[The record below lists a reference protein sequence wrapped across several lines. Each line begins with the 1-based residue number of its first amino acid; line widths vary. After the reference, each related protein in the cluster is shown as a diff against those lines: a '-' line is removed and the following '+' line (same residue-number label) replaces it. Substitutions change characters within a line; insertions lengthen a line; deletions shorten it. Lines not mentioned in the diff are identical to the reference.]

1 MALTM
6 LFLVNFNSSS
16 FSFDGGVKQLVRMIS
31 IHLSSEIHRSR
42 YSGCFVV
49 SDSKAV
55 AIHFVVEV
63 FDVSEITMSAAKI
76 IGHPHAANAKCLP
89 MAWTKNF
96 QVRCVRVSMIVMS
109 GDSCGGS
116 IIVAIEA
123 SLDQNLAHLG
133 AKPEMDGS
141 EATCVELL
149 PRATQMVASAK

>member
-42 YSGCFVV
+42 CSGYFVV

-63 FDVSEITMSAAKI
+63 FDMSEITMNAKI
-76 IGHPHAANAKCLP
+76 IGNPYAANTKCLP
-89 MAWTKNF
+89 IAQTKNF
-96 QVRCVRVSMIVMS
+96 QVRCMRVSMTVVS
-109 GDSCGGS
+109 GDSCGGG

-123 SLDQNLAHLG
+123 RPKFG
-133 AKPEMDGS
+133 APWR
-141 EATCVELL
+141 EARNGWV
-149 PRATQMVASAK
+149 